1 MLLLIDV
8 YHIPSNHIFC
18 SRDTS
23 FAQDIMRTT
32 HNRGVDVILNS
43 LSGDNLVASWECIAP
58 FGRFIEL
65 GNADVESNSKLP
77 MSSFADNVSF
87 SAVAVD

>member
-32 HNRGVDVILNS
+32 HNRGVDVILIS

-77 MSSFADNVSF
+77 MSSFADNISF